1 MNDADTILSTVATKI
16 LGGDITEDDALEILE
31 NNLRLLTELADV
43 NIKDKYDALTVVY
56 KMTNSIYFEEKK
68 VLNDGR
74 LNDFHERQFHTKR
87 SEKKRLAKAAGKQRW
102 LRKFAETPGPH
113 QPRKRINRKRIS

>member
-1 MNDADTILSTVATKI
+1 MNDADTILSTVAAKI

-56 KMTNSIYFEEKK
+56 KMTNSIYFEEYVDWKLIQTNLDQTFKFVMNRKK
-68 VLNDGR
+68 SLIRNR
-74 LNDFHERQFHTKR
+74 
-87 SEKKRLAKAAGKQRW
+87 
-102 LRKFAETPGPH
+102 LRKKNP
-113 QPRKRINRKRIS
+113 KD

>member
-1 MNDADTILSTVATKI
+1 LK
-16 LGGDITEDDALEILE
+16 
-31 NNLRLLTELADV
+31 
-43 NIKDKYDALTVVY
+43 
-56 KMTNSIYFEEKK
+56 TNSNKPRPNFQVRNEQKKKFNKKQIKKEESKGLNVSVGDDFNKALRIFKKK

-74 LNDFHERQFHTKR
+74 LNEIHERQFHTKR

-113 QPRKRINRKRIS
+113 QPRKRINRKRIT

>member
-1 MNDADTILSTVATKI
+1 MK
-16 LGGDITEDDALEILE
+16 
-31 NNLRLLTELADV
+31 
-43 NIKDKYDALTVVY
+43 
-56 KMTNSIYFEEKK
+56 TNSNKPSQKFQVRGEQKNKFTKKRLEEKSKGLGVSVGDDFNKALRIFKKK

-74 LNDFHERQFHTKR
+74 LNDFHERQFHTKK

>member
-1 MNDADTILSTVATKI
+1 MKGSSGKPRQNFQVRSHDQKKAFKKKPPEENASG
-16 LGGDITEDDALEILE
+16 LGVKVHGDDITKALRIF
-31 NNLRLLTELADV
+31 
-43 NIKDKYDALTVVY
+43 K
-56 KMTNSIYFEEKK
+56 KK

-74 LNDFHERQFHTKR
+74 LNDFHERQFHTKK